1 MVENRERNM
10 LSGKKA
16 LITGADQ
23 GLGKEIAKEF
33 LEQGASVCICSRD
46 EGRLREAAKELECCR
61 KEENGKVIFRRAD
74 VGITEDLDGL
84 YEYLLSEFGTLDCV
98 VNNAGIQGPIG
109 DSAEVS
115 WGKIEEV
122 IRINLLGTLYGMRKA
137 VSVFRAQ
144 KKQGR
149 IVNLSG
155 GGATGPRENFMG
167 YALSKTG
174 VVRATEIMA
183 KETEK
188 DGIYINAI
196 APGAMNTRMLDEVLK
211 AGEEAMGAGAYAQ
224 ALKQK
229 ESGGVSPKK
238 AAHLAAYLASDRSGK
253 ISGRLIS
260 ALWDGWESFG
270 THEQEIMGSDIYT
283 LRRIVPKD
291 RGFAWE

>member
-1 MVENRERNM
+1 
-10 LSGKKA
+10 
-16 LITGADQ
+16 
-23 GLGKEIAKEF
+23 
-33 LEQGASVCICSRD
+33 
-46 EGRLREAAKELECCR
+46 
-61 KEENGKVIFRRAD
+61 
-74 VGITEDLDGL
+74 
-84 YEYLLSEFGTLDCV
+84 
-98 VNNAGIQGPIG
+98 
-109 DSAEVS
+109 
-115 WGKIEEV
+115 
-122 IRINLLGTLYGMRKA
+122 
-137 VSVFRAQ
+137 
-144 KKQGR
+144 
-149 IVNLSG
+149 
-155 GGATGPRENFMG
+155 
-167 YALSKTG
+167 
-174 VVRATEIMA
+174 MA